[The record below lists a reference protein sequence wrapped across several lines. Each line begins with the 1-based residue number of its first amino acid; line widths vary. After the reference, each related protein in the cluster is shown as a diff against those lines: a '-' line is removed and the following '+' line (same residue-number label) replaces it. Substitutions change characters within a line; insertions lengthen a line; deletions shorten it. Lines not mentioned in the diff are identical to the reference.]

1 MKQGREPR
9 GFFGKRL
16 YQLQHAPRPVFRAVL
31 ASGGN
36 VAVVFRGELPASWK
50 GKLVVSG
57 DESDLRFKDP
67 KNVVVGLVEK
77 GRAKKDSSG
86 FVVEPV

>member
-1 MKQGREPR
+1 LFLTGELPSNYHLTFSRSESNES
-9 GFFGKRL
+9 L
-16 YQLQHAPRPVFRAVL
+16 VDAVL

-50 GKLVVSG
+50 GKRVVSG
-57 DESDLRFKDP
+57 DESDLRFNDP
-67 KNVVVGLVEK
+67 QNVIVGLVEK
-77 GRAKKDSSG
+77 GKAKKDSSG